1 MRLFQIS
8 NFLIF
13 VKNITFTFLISFQFF
28 FITNYSYAQETAIE
42 NFYNDYPDPYL
53 KSLKSILDQGEISE
67 IVIDKDKIII
77 TQPIS
82 EETEKT
88 LEVISQILETQSFDG
103 SPESIEILTE
113 ALKDQGIEATPETIE
128 IMKTVIEGGS
138 AVSTEDKLK
147 IISTALENKTS
158 EDTAKT
164 IDVIADVLENQGL
177 DGSPESIEIL
187 TEALK
192 DQGIEA
198 TPETIEI
205 MRVALEDDSAATIQE
220 KLAIISS
227 DLNKQ
232 SLNKTADTVATIKA
246 SLKNK
251 IFENNSKTIDVIA
264 DVLENQGLDGSP
276 ESIEIL
282 TEALKDQGIEATP
295 ETIEIMR
302 VALEDDSAATIQEK
316 LAIISTSLDKQSF
329 VLDTSNNPLDIIN
342 KALNDQNQQKTKML
356 FEQESETLASAIDKS
371 KNVEPP
377 SKSLFSF
384 EEFESVKFIEENTSS
399 DLKNYNIIA
408 IAMKS
413 SPDLDLQYIVKMGD
427 SLNDIAS
434 KFGVSVDSILEAN
447 PNINNNKLITDDII
461 NIYSPSV
468 IYSDKG
474 LQDFNSNINS
484 KGFEYGT
491 HWVELAVE
499 TKNNKEIKDQIS
511 YYRRNFED
519 LFFGKTIRV
528 RPLETGS
535 RSRII
540 EVGPFSEI
548 SSAEDVV
555 SVLNFRLQPARI
567 NKVVDPIFTTKS
579 GDSSYNLNKYSSD
592 IRRGKN
598 MALLTSPS
606 GNILQVYEGDYLG
619 LENSRIVKI
628 LPNKIILTSQGNEI
642 NLYFSKYRRTVLET
656 NDGFKDNILSG
667 QNVPT
672 MVPSKREL
680 DTEGVDLSEEV
691 SEYSGISSEILNA
704 PNQAGYVPNNE
715 VMYYN
720 AETGTFEVNPSTIST
735 EIYTTDE
742 NGNIVPGSS
751 AGEVREY
758 GDDPEVYVYDEA
770 TGTYVGYLGSWDPEP
785 ENYDDSD
792 MEDISRLSAIKKYE
806 YDNSDIESVDFSSIL
821 SSDPASIANYVDGE
835 NTKVAIE
842 TTDVELELNEEE
854 LKSVLNEYMEDG
866 KDVSFLTNYGGD
878 YDSSTGDFNFV
889 EDDFYNFPCSYFED
903 PAMGEEYN
911 CENAEWNSLA
921 EVPDVE

>member
-8 NFLIF
+8 NFIIF

-113 ALKDQGIEATPETIE
+113 ALKDQGIEATPETVE

-147 IISTALENKTS
+147 IISTALENKTF

-680 DTEGVDLSEEV
+680 DTEGEDLSEEV

-704 PNQAGYVPNNE
+704 PNQAGIVPNNE

-720 AETGTFEVNPSTIST
+720 AETGTFEVSPSTIST

-751 AGEVREY
+751 AGEVLEY

-770 TGTYVGYLGSWDPEP
+770 TGTYVGYLGVIDPNP

-792 MEDISRLSAIKKYE
+792 FEDISRLSAIEEYE
-806 YDNSDIESVDFSSIL
+806 YDNSDIESVDFSNIL
-821 SSDPASIANYVDGE
+821 SSDPASIADYVDGE
-835 NTKVAIE
+835 NTEVITE
-842 TTDVELELNEEE
+842 VTERILTDLPEEEYNSILNEFVEE
-854 LKSVLNEYMEDG
+854 GGDLNFMTE
-866 KDVSFLTNYGGD
+866 YGGE
-878 YDSSTGDFNFV
+878 YDTSTGEFNYV

-903 PAMGEEYN
+903 PAMGEQYN
-911 CENAEWNSLA
+911 CEDNE
-921 EVPDVE
+921 

>member
-8 NFLIF
+8 NFLII

-28 FITNYSYAQETAIE
+28 FITNYSYAQETSIE

-147 IISTALENKTS
+147 IISTALENKTL

-164 IDVIADVLENQGL
+164 IDVIADVLENQ
-177 DGSPESIEIL
+177 
-187 TEALK
+187 
-192 DQGIEA
+192 
-198 TPETIEI
+198 
-205 MRVALEDDSAATIQE
+205 V
-220 KLAIISS
+220 
-227 DLNKQ
+227 
-232 SLNKTADTVATIKA
+232 
-246 SLKNK
+246 
-251 IFENNSKTIDVIA
+251 
-264 DVLENQGLDGSP
+264 LDGSP

-680 DTEGVDLSEEV
+680 DTEGEDLSEEV

-770 TGTYVGYLGSWDPEP
+770 TGTYVGYLGVIDPNP

-792 MEDISRLSAIKKYE
+792 FEDISRLSAIEEYE
-806 YDNSDIESVDFSSIL
+806 YDNSDIESVDFSNIL
-821 SSDPASIANYVDGE
+821 STNPASIADYVDGE
-835 NTKVAIE
+835 NTEVITE
-842 TTDVELELNEEE
+842 VTERILTDLPEEEYNSILNEFVEE
-854 LKSVLNEYMEDG
+854 GGDLNFMTE
-866 KDVSFLTNYGGD
+866 YGGE
-878 YDSSTGDFNFV
+878 YDTSTGEFNYV

-903 PAMGEEYN
+903 PAMGEQYN
-911 CENAEWNSLA
+911 CEDNE
-921 EVPDVE
+921 

>member
-8 NFLIF
+8 NFIIF

-113 ALKDQGIEATPETIE
+113 ALKDQGIEATPETVE

-147 IISTALENKTS
+147 IISTALENKTF
-158 EDTAKT
+158 EDTA
-164 IDVIADVLENQGL
+164 
-177 DGSPESIEIL
+177 
-187 TEALK
+187 
-192 DQGIEA
+192 
-198 TPETIEI
+198 
-205 MRVALEDDSAATIQE
+205 
-220 KLAIISS
+220 
-227 DLNKQ
+227 
-232 SLNKTADTVATIKA
+232 
-246 SLKNK
+246 
-251 IFENNSKTIDVIA
+251 KTIDVIA

-680 DTEGVDLSEEV
+680 DTEGEDLSEEV

-770 TGTYVGYLGSWDPEP
+770 TGTYVGYLGVIDPNP

-792 MEDISRLSAIKKYE
+792 FEDISRLSAIEEYE
-806 YDNSDIESVDFSSIL
+806 YDNSDIESVDFSNIL
-821 SSDPASIANYVDGE
+821 SSDPASIADYVDGE
-835 NTKVAIE
+835 NTEVITE
-842 TTDVELELNEEE
+842 VTERILTDLPEEEYNSILNEFVEE
-854 LKSVLNEYMEDG
+854 GGDLNFMTE
-866 KDVSFLTNYGGD
+866 YGGE
-878 YDSSTGDFNFV
+878 YDTSTGEFNYV

-903 PAMGEEYN
+903 PAMGEQYN
-911 CENAEWNSLA
+911 CEDNE
-921 EVPDVE
+921 

>member
-8 NFLIF
+8 NFLII

-53 KSLKSILDQGEISE
+53 KSLKSILNQGEISE

-88 LEVISQILETQSFDG
+88 LEVISQILETQVLDG
-103 SPESIEILTE
+103 SPESLEILAE
-113 ALKDQGIEATPETIE
+113 ALEDQGIEATPET
-128 IMKTVIEGGS
+128 
-138 AVSTEDKLK
+138 L
-147 IISTALENKTS
+147 
-158 EDTAKT
+158 
-164 IDVIADVLENQGL
+164 
-177 DGSPESIEIL
+177 
-187 TEALK
+187 
-192 DQGIEA
+192 
-198 TPETIEI
+198 EI

-220 KLAIISS
+220 KI
-227 DLNKQ
+227 
-232 SLNKTADTVATIKA
+232 
-246 SLKNK
+246 
-251 IFENNSKTIDVIA
+251 
-264 DVLENQGLDGSP
+264 
-276 ESIEIL
+276 
-282 TEALKDQGIEATP
+282 
-295 ETIEIMR
+295 
-302 VALEDDSAATIQEK
+302 
-316 LAIISTSLDKQSF
+316 AIISTSLDEQSF
-329 VLDTSNNPLDIIN
+329 ILDTSKSPLDIIN

-356 FEQESETLASAIDKS
+356 FEEKSESLVSAIDKS

-384 EEFESVKFIEENTSS
+384 QEFESVKFIEETISS
-399 DLKNYNIIA
+399 DLSNYNIIA

-413 SPDLDLQYIVKMGD
+413 SPDLDLQYIVKTGD
-427 SLNDIAS
+427 ILNDIAS

-474 LQDFNSNINS
+474 LEEYKSNLNS

-491 HWVELAVE
+491 YWVELAVE
-499 TKNNKEIKDQIS
+499 TKNNKEIRDQIS

-528 RPLETGS
+528 RPLDTGS

-555 SVLNFRLQPARI
+555 SVLNFRLQPASI

-579 GDSSYNLNKYSSD
+579 DDSSYNLNKYSSD
-592 IRRGKN
+592 VRRGKN

-672 MVPSKREL
+672 MVPSKRAP
-680 DTEGVDLSEEV
+680 DTEGEDLSEEV

-704 PNQAGYVPNNE
+704 PNQAGIVPNNE

-720 AETGTFEVNPSTIST
+720 SETGTFEVSPSTIST

-751 AGEVREY
+751 AGEVLEY

-821 SSDPASIANYVDGE
+821 SSDPASIADYVDGE
-835 NTKVAIE
+835 NTIVALE
-842 TTDVELELNEEE
+842 TTDVELELSEEE
-854 LKSVLNEYMEDG
+854 LNSVLNEYMDDG

-911 CENAEWNSLA
+911 CEDAEWNSLA
-921 EVPDVE
+921 AVPDVE

>member
-8 NFLIF
+8 NSLII

-103 SPESIEILTE
+103 SPESIEILTD
-113 ALKDQGIEATPETIE
+113 ALKDQGIEATPETLE

-198 TPETIEI
+198 TPETLEI
-205 MRVALEDDSAATIQE
+205 MKTVIEGGSAVSTEDKLKIISTALE
-220 KLAIISS
+220 
-227 DLNKQ
+227 
-232 SLNKTADTVATIKA
+232 NKTSEDTA
-246 SLKNK
+246 
-251 IFENNSKTIDVIA
+251 KTIDVIA

-384 EEFESVKFIEENTSS
+384 EEFESVKFIEENISS

-447 PNINNNKLITDDII
+447 PNINNNKLITNDII

-491 HWVELAVE
+491 YWVELAVE

-555 SVLNFRLQPARI
+555 SVLNFRLQPASI

-680 DTEGVDLSEEV
+680 DTEGVDLSENENFSSGEV
-691 SEYSGISSEILNA
+691 SEYGAISSEILNA

-770 TGTYVGYLGSWDPEP
+770 TGTYVGYLGVIDPNP

-792 MEDISRLSAIKKYE
+792 FEDISRLSAIEEYE
-806 YDNSDIESVDFSSIL
+806 YDNSDIESVDFSNIL
-821 SSDPASIANYVDGE
+821 STNPASIADYVDGE
-835 NTKVAIE
+835 NTEVITE
-842 TTDVELELNEEE
+842 VTERILTDLPEEEYNSILNEF
-854 LKSVLNEYMEDG
+854 VEDG
-866 KDVSFLTNYGGD
+866 GNLDFMTEYGGE
-878 YDSSTGDFNFV
+878 YDSSTGEFNYV

-903 PAMGEEYN
+903 PAMGEQYN
-911 CENAEWNSLA
+911 CEDNE
-921 EVPDVE
+921 

>member
-113 ALKDQGIEATPETIE
+113 ALKDQGIEATPETVE

-147 IISTALENKTS
+147 IISTALENKTF
-158 EDTAKT
+158 EDTA
-164 IDVIADVLENQGL
+164 
-177 DGSPESIEIL
+177 
-187 TEALK
+187 
-192 DQGIEA
+192 
-198 TPETIEI
+198 
-205 MRVALEDDSAATIQE
+205 
-220 KLAIISS
+220 
-227 DLNKQ
+227 
-232 SLNKTADTVATIKA
+232 
-246 SLKNK
+246 
-251 IFENNSKTIDVIA
+251 KTIDVIA

-680 DTEGVDLSEEV
+680 DTEGEDLSEEV

-770 TGTYVGYLGSWDPEP
+770 TGTYVGYLGVIDPNP

-792 MEDISRLSAIKKYE
+792 FEDISRLSAIEEYE
-806 YDNSDIESVDFSSIL
+806 YDNSDIESVDFSNIL
-821 SSDPASIANYVDGE
+821 SSDPASIADYVDGE
-835 NTKVAIE
+835 NTEVITE
-842 TTDVELELNEEE
+842 VTERILTDLPEEEYNSILNEFVEE
-854 LKSVLNEYMEDG
+854 GGDLNFMTE
-866 KDVSFLTNYGGD
+866 YGGE
-878 YDSSTGDFNFV
+878 YDTSTGEFNYV

-903 PAMGEEYN
+903 PAMGEQYN
-911 CENAEWNSLA
+911 CEDNE
-921 EVPDVE
+921 